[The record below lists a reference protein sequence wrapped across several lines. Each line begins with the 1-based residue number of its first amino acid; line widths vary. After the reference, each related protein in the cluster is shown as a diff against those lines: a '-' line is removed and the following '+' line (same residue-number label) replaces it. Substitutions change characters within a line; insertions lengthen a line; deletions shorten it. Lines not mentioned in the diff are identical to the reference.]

1 MENKRGSVGCG
12 KYSFVNS
19 IDIVHGTAR
28 TVFYLKLEANSW
40 CGWCILPCAPLI
52 YPPLRSQQVGANVTG
67 V

>member
-12 KYSFVNS
+12 KYLFVNR
-19 IDIVHGTAR
+19 IDI
-28 TVFYLKLEANSW
+28 VFYLKLEANSW